1 MITETMNINK
11 ATTSK
16 SFEFR
21 MKGYDPFVVQS
32 IPELCDYISVFE
44 PFAYF
49 IIPNWARTSE
59 VGSKFIDPK
68 ERYEVEIIQSKHDN
82 KTISKDIK
90 AVGYILQSTVFF
102 FFIYSF
108 HYLAFRYG
116 GGPAATY
123 FKYLIILYNPL

>member
-11 ATTSK
+11 ATTPSK

-68 ERYEVEIIQSKHDN
+68 ERYEVEIIQYNHDQYNYDYTVVGLLVRLFSKLVRLLVN
-82 KTISKDIK
+82 LLVTI
-90 AVGYILQSTVFF
+90 
-102 FFIYSF
+102 
-108 HYLAFRYG
+108 
-116 GGPAATY
+116 
-123 FKYLIILYNPL
+123 

>member
-1 MITETMNINK
+1 MTTETMNINK
-11 ATTSK
+11 TTTPSK

-68 ERYEVEIIQSKHDN
+68 ERYEVEIIQYNQDQYN
-82 KTISKDIK
+82 YDYTVVGLLVRLLVNLLATI
-90 AVGYILQSTVFF
+90 
-102 FFIYSF
+102 
-108 HYLAFRYG
+108 
-116 GGPAATY
+116 
-123 FKYLIILYNPL
+123 

>member
-1 MITETMNINK
+1 MNINK
-11 ATTSK
+11 ATTSSK

-68 ERYEVEIIQSKHDN
+68 ERYEVEIIQSKHDS
-82 KTISKDIK
+82 KTISKDTK
-90 AVGYILQSTVFF
+90 AVGYILQSTVF
-102 FFIYSF
+102 SF
-108 HYLAFRYG
+108 LCSLLEMQLKKH
-116 GGPAATY
+116 
-123 FKYLIILYNPL
+123 KELY

>member
-1 MITETMNINK
+1 MNIEKNTN
-11 ATTSK
+11 ASK

-49 IIPNWARTSE
+49 IIPNWAKTSE

-68 ERYEVEIIQSKHDN
+68 ERYEVEIIQYNHDQSN
-82 KTISKDIK
+82 YDYTM
-90 AVGYILQSTVFF
+90 VGLLVRL
-102 FFIYSF
+102 
-108 HYLAFRYG
+108 LAG
-116 GGPAATY
+116 LLV
-123 FKYLIILYNPL
+123 KI

>member
-1 MITETMNINK
+1 MNIETMTINK
-11 ATTSK
+11 TTTPSK

-49 IIPNWARTSE
+49 IIPNWAKTSE

-68 ERYEVEIIQSKHDN
+68 ERYEVEIIQYNQDQYN
-82 KTISKDIK
+82 YD
-90 AVGYILQSTVFF
+90 YTVAGLLVRLLV
-102 FFIYSF
+102 SQ
-108 HYLAFRYG
+108 
-116 GGPAATY
+116 
-123 FKYLIILYNPL
+123 

>member
-11 ATTSK
+11 ATTPSK

-68 ERYEVEIIQSKHDN
+68 ERYEVEIIQYNHDQHNYDYTVVGLLVRLFSKLVRLLVN
-82 KTISKDIK
+82 LLATI
-90 AVGYILQSTVFF
+90 
-102 FFIYSF
+102 
-108 HYLAFRYG
+108 
-116 GGPAATY
+116 
-123 FKYLIILYNPL
+123 

>member
-1 MITETMNINK
+1 MTTETMTINK
-11 ATTSK
+11 ATTPSK

-68 ERYEVEIIQSKHDN
+68 ERYEVEIIQHSLDVRLLV
-82 KTISKDIK
+82 KT
-90 AVGYILQSTVFF
+90 
-102 FFIYSF
+102 
-108 HYLAFRYG
+108 
-116 GGPAATY
+116 
-123 FKYLIILYNPL
+123 

>member
-1 MITETMNINK
+1 MTTETMNINK
-11 ATTSK
+11 TTTPSK

-49 IIPNWARTSE
+49 IIPQWARTSE

-68 ERYEVEIIQSKHDN
+68 ERYEVEIIQSNHDN
-82 KTISKDIK
+82 KSISKTISKDIK
-90 AVGYILQSTVFF
+90 AVGYILQSTVFS
-102 FFIYSF
+102 FFILSF
-108 HYLAFRYG
+108 RKAVKK
-116 GGPAATY
+116 A
-123 FKYLIILYNPL
+123 

>member
-1 MITETMNINK
+1 MNIDK
-11 ATTSK
+11 TTTSSK

-49 IIPNWARTSE
+49 IIPNWAKTSE

-68 ERYEVEIIQSKHDN
+68 ERYEVEIIQYNQDQYNYDYTVVGLLARLFSKLVRLLVN
-82 KTISKDIK
+82 LLATI
-90 AVGYILQSTVFF
+90 
-102 FFIYSF
+102 
-108 HYLAFRYG
+108 
-116 GGPAATY
+116 
-123 FKYLIILYNPL
+123 

>member
-1 MITETMNINK
+1 MTTETMNTDK
-11 ATTSK
+11 TTTPSK

-68 ERYEVEIIQSKHDN
+68 ERYEVEIIQSNHDN
-82 KTISKDIK
+82 KTDSKTISKTISRTIGKDIK
-90 AVGYILQSTVFF
+90 AVVYIL
-102 FFIYSF
+102 
-108 HYLAFRYG
+108 
-116 GGPAATY
+116 
-123 FKYLIILYNPL
+123 